1 MPFVFSQLELP
12 GLTLVE
18 PKVFPDQRGFF
29 LESYSLKSFRE
40 QGIPSFVQD
49 NHSRS
54 QRGVVRGLHYQKEP
68 YAQGKLVRVL
78 QGEIY
83 DVALDLRRNSP
94 SFGKWLGVYLS
105 SENFKMLYLPPGFA
119 HGFCVTSESA
129 DVFYKVTADYA
140 PSLEGGIRF
149 DDPELAIPWPVKEP
163 LLSPKDR
170 DYPGFREADFDFS
183 F

>member
-1 MPFVFSQLELP
+1 MPFVFAELELP

-29 LESYSLKSFRE
+29 LESYSSRPFSER
-40 QGIPSFVQD
+40 GIPNFVQD

-54 QRGVVRGLHYQKEP
+54 QRGVIRGLHYQKDP

-83 DVALDLRRNSP
+83 DVAVDLRRGSP
-94 SFGKWLGVYLS
+94 GFGHWTGVYLS
-105 SENFKMLYLPPGFA
+105 SDNFKMLYLPPGFG
-119 HGFCVTSESA
+119 HGFCVTSDTAE
-129 DVFYKVTADYA
+129 VFYKVTADYA
-140 PSLEGGIRF
+140 PGLERGIRF
-149 DDPELAIPWPVKEP
+149 DDPELAIPWPVESP
-163 LLSPKDR
+163 LLSPKDQV
-170 DYPGFREADFDFS
+170 YPGFREADFDFS